1 MWRPAFRKPWPAVS
15 MRAGNLFP
23 MEAKKEIEKLRQEIR
38 HHEYQYYVL
47 DQPEISDKEYDDLL
61 KRLEGLEAKHPQWA
75 APDSPTRRVG
85 GEPVAGF
92 ATVRHRRKMYSL
104 DNAYTFDEVMEWRER
119 VVKSLGV
126 KTKLEFLA
134 ELKIDGVSV
143 NLTYENGVLA
153 IGALRGDGETGEDVT
168 SNIKTIRA
176 IPLVLLDDYRPLIEI
191 RGEAFMSR
199 KDFLEMNNERRDN
212 EQPLFANPRNAT
224 AGTLKTLDPK
234 IVSRRRL
241 LFYAHSLG
249 DCAAGTFV
257 SQKDFLD
264 KVRSWGVPVNPQT
277 RVCVDIQEVLDFCRK
292 WQEKRNTLDYEID
305 GIVIKVNALD
315 QQERLGETLKSP
327 RWAMAYKFPAQ
338 QATTKIKRISVSVG
352 RTGVLTPVAELEPV
366 PCAGVT
372 ISNATLHN
380 FDEITRLG
388 VHEGDRVL
396 LERAGDVIPKVV
408 KVVAHAHAGAKKV
421 SYIPSKCPSCGA
433 AVIKEKE
440 EEVAYRC
447 VNPLCPAQVER
458 RLIHF
463 ASRAAMDIEGMG
475 EAVVQQLVREKLVRD
490 FADIYHLTTNDF
502 LKLELFKEKKA
513 QNLYQGIQQSK
524 GRPLSR
530 LLFGLGIR
538 HVGEKAA
545 EVLARTFG
553 TMDRLAGATSDEL
566 LNIHEVGDAIASSVH
581 DFFHRKETSVLIGK
595 FRQAGLNLKEPRR
608 QVSAVLAGKTFVFT
622 GELKGMAR
630 SAAEELVKSMGAAV
644 TSSVSKKTSFVV
656 VGEGPGSK
664 YDQAKKLHIPTLDE
678 EAFHHIIGEKK

>member
-1 MWRPAFRKPWPAVS
+1 MRRPAFRKPWPAVFTS
-15 MRAGNLFP
+15 AGNLFL
-23 MEAKKEIEKLRQEIR
+23 MEAKREIEKLRQEIR

-104 DNAYTFDEVMEWRER
+104 DNAYTFDEVLEWRQR
-119 VVKSLGV
+119 VAKSLGNEAKV
-126 KTKLEFLA
+126 EFLA

-176 IPLVLLDDYRPLIEI
+176 IPLVLMDGPKSLIEV

-199 KDFLEMNNERRDN
+199 KDFLEMNSERKDN
-212 EQPLFANPRNAT
+212 ELPLFANPRNAT

-234 IVSRRRL
+234 VVSRRRL

-249 DCAAGTFV
+249 DCAPGTFV
-257 SQKDFLD
+257 SQKDFVD
-264 KVRSWGVPVNPQT
+264 KVRSWGVPVNPQSK
-277 RVCVDIQEVLDFCRK
+277 VCADIEEVLDFCHK
-292 WQEKRNTLDYEID
+292 WQEKRNTLNYEID

-315 QQERLGETLKSP
+315 QQQRLGETLKSP
-327 RWAMAYKFPAQ
+327 GWAMAYKFPAQ
-338 QATTKIKRISVSVG
+338 QATTTIRRITVSVG

-366 PCAGVT
+366 ACAGVT

-408 KVVAHAHAGAKKV
+408 KVVAHGPRAAKKA
-421 SYIPSKCPSCGA
+421 SYVPVKCPSCGA

-475 EAVVQQLVREKLVRD
+475 EAVVQQLVRQKLVRD
-490 FADIYHLTTNDF
+490 FSDIYRLTKNDF

-513 QNLYQGIQQSK
+513 QNLYEGIQQSK

-553 TMDRLAGATSDEL
+553 TMDRLAGAALDDL
-566 LNIHEVGDAIASSVH
+566 LNIHEVGEAIASSVH
-581 DFFHRKETSVLIGK
+581 DFFRRKEISALIDK
-595 FRQAGLNLKEPRR
+595 LRQAGLNMKEPHR

-622 GELKGMAR
+622 GELKR
-630 SAAEELVKSMGAAV
+630 LTRRAAEELVASMGGTV

-656 VGEGPGSK
+656 AGEGPGSK
-664 YDQAKKLHIPTLDE
+664 YDQAKKLHIPILDE
-678 EAFHHIIGEKK
+678 EGFHHITGEKT